1 MSSSSVGRNLYPTS
15 SELRGS
21 NTVVD
26 HSNRKRQRA
35 RDLMAVTGVRGH
47 SDHFDGLRVE
57 TSDLECS
64 PNRISLISLMFD
76 FALSIAL
83 LTLLCS
89 EWLSSLLPVFLT
101 PMSSPQFM
109 SLFSRIGV
117 KLVKWLGARFGQGWC
132 NVSNERVTL
141 AACPP
146 IGFGASNPSVK
157 YRDNT

>member
-1 MSSSSVGRNLYPTS
+1 M
-15 SELRGS
+15 
-21 NTVVD
+21 
-26 HSNRKRQRA
+26 
-35 RDLMAVTGVRGH
+35 
-47 SDHFDGLRVE
+47 RVE

-101 PMSSPQFM
+101 PMSSPQFLP
-109 SLFSRIGV
+109 LFSRVDITIPEVFFGGLLGSMFGLSVSGLFDIGV

-132 NVSNERVTL
+132 NV
-141 AACPP
+141 
-146 IGFGASNPSVK
+146 
-157 YRDNT
+157 

>member
-1 MSSSSVGRNLYPTS
+1 MSSSSVGWNLDPTS

-26 HSNRKRQRA
+26 HSNRK
-35 RDLMAVTGVRGH
+35 
-47 SDHFDGLRVE
+47 
-57 TSDLECS
+57 
-64 PNRISLISLMFD
+64 
-76 FALSIAL
+76 
-83 LTLLCS
+83 
-89 EWLSSLLPVFLT
+89 WLSSLLPVFLT
-101 PMSSPQFM
+101 PMSSPQFL

-117 KLVKWLGARFGQGWC
+117 KLVKWFGARFGQGWC

-157 YRDNT
+157 YKDNT